1 MKNLINIL
9 SVLLFVFSIISCG
22 NNENNKNSDEKGD
35 TLPADVQIRQNQEK
49 ALFSSIAEDFQYN
62 NDASSSLNITNL
74 IISDRMDYSGNRTVQ
89 AEVLQLV
96 KGKRLVFTSNEA
108 SNEEVLLGKYS
119 QDYEIA
125 KKGMIKIGDD
135 DYSASFYYNDMSS
148 LSGRTAFQGIMIV
161 SLSTIESLPEEELI
175 ILIKGRK

>member
-1 MKNLINIL
+1 M
-9 SVLLFVFSIISCG
+9 
-22 NNENNKNSDEKGD
+22 
-35 TLPADVQIRQNQEK
+35 
-49 ALFSSIAEDFQYN
+49 
-62 NDASSSLNITNL
+62 
-74 IISDRMDYSGNRTVQ
+74 
-89 AEVLQLV
+89 
-96 KGKRLVFTSNEA
+96 VFTSNEA

-119 QDYEIA
+119 QGYEIA